1 LTTRYKYL
9 WLVPTLA
16 LAACGD
22 STGGGTT
29 PPPTGDVGADVVKD
43 TGSDITTMDSGDD
56 VITPVDNGPDVIKQ
70 PDVEVPDAG
79 DDVVTPT
86 DTADDVV
93 TPTDAGDDVVTP
105 TDTADDVVTPTDTAD
120 DAAADAV
127 TPTDTAVDTGPVC
140 PTGQSACGTACVDLN
155 TSAANCGTCGNACG
169 AGTEC
174 RGASCVPVCRT
185 GESLCGTPATCTAT
199 LSDINNC
206 GGCGTVC
213 PSGQMC
219 VSGVCSLVCTAPQ
232 IVCTAASGARTCVDV
247 ASDNGN
253 CGACGNACAM
263 GQSCVA
269 GACIVVCPTGQTA
282 CGSACFDLASSNANC
297 GSCGTAC
304 ATGET
309 CAMGRCQR
317 TCAAGETLCGT
328 ACVNTTSDA
337 ANCGRCGTVCSTGQ
351 SCAAGACA
359 CPTGQTLC
367 GTGAAA
373 TCLDLSNNT
382 LNCGMCGRAC
392 TAAQNCT
399 AGACVTTAPVN
410 DLPAGAVVI
419 NLAAP
424 SQTITGATV
433 GATNQSGCLSGG
445 DVYYRFTLTAREVVY
460 ADTYG
465 TMYDTGLAFAP
476 ASGTG
481 IIAGTCVDDITTC
494 GATRIFQA
502 QVARQLD
509 PGTYYLVVSGFG
521 SATGPFTLRFQH
533 LPVGNGAVTQLAD
546 PTAGVQ
552 TLTGTTTGTGV
563 LTQSCGVGATG
574 PETTYWYTTCPNF
587 TALNYTASTCGAA
600 TWDTVLEQRSAARTP
615 LAVCNDDA
623 CSTQST
629 VSGTLAA
636 GAGLHALYV
645 DGYSGASGAYTLS
658 LRYGSCT
665 TGQTLCGTTCVDLQ
679 TSATNC
685 GTCGTACGTGQVC
698 TAGRCGCP
706 TGQLLCGGVC
716 VNAQTSVTN
725 CGACGRTC
733 LAGQSCTAGAC
744 VCPTGTNVCGTACVN
759 LQTSATNCGTCG
771 TTCPSG
777 AACTAGACV
786 CPAGQ
791 TACGA
796 TCRTLATD
804 NANCGACGR
813 ACTTGNTCQGSV
825 CRPANDVRTN
835 ATAITLP
842 ASGAEATVAGTTV
855 GATADGPTDC
865 GGAVPNV
872 WYSVT
877 LTATEVLYADTAG
890 SSYDTRL
897 SIVNSAGATV
907 ANTCNDD
914 ASCTTGGFTGGTQSR
929 TYALLTAGTYFI
941 NVGGYLASSTGAF
954 TLHVQ
959 HIRRAIGSFFYDAQL
974 TGNTTTATSL
984 VGTGV
989 RAPMCTIGPS
999 GEDVRWVVSCGATTT
1014 PSLFSLC
1021 RGDGGS
1027 FARRVGTTN
1036 YDPVLSIVGGATGT
1050 EVQCNDDG
1058 PAASNCTGTGTGAD
1072 TLNFGSRISASLTRG
1087 ISAVIVDERSN
1098 PNGLRYTLRYNVQ

>member
-1 LTTRYKYL
+1 MTNRYKYL

-22 STGGGTT
+22 STGGGTPL
-29 PPPTGDVGADVVKD
+29 PPSEDLGADVVKD
-43 TGSDITTMDSGDD
+43 TGDDVTTMDSGDD
-56 VITPVDNGPDVIKQ
+56 VTTPVDNGPDVIKQ
-70 PDVEVPDAG
+70 PDVTTPDAGDDVVTPPDAG

-86 DTADDVV
+86 DAVDDLV
-93 TPTDAGDDVVTP
+93 TPTDATP
-105 TDTADDVVTPTDTAD
+105 ADATPADATPADAAD
-120 DAAADAV
+120 DAA

-140 PTGQSACGTACVDLN
+140 PTGQSACGTACVDLS

-199 LSDINNC
+199 QSDINNC

-232 IVCTAASGARTCVDV
+232 VVCTAASGARSCVDV
-247 ASDNGN
+247 ASDNAN

-282 CGSACFDLASSNANC
+282 CGSACFDLAASNANC

-304 ATGET
+304 ATGES

-317 TCAAGETLCGT
+317 TCAVGETLCGT
-328 ACVNTTSDA
+328 ACVNTTNDA
-337 ANCGRCGTVCSTGQ
+337 ANCGRCGTVCATGQ

-392 TAAQNCT
+392 TTGQNCT

-521 SATGPFTLRFQH
+521 TATGPFTLRFQH

-546 PTAGVQ
+546 PTTGVQ
-552 TLTGTTTGTGV
+552 TLTGTTSGTGV
-563 LTQSCGVGATG
+563 LTQSCGSGATG
-574 PETTYWYTTCPNF
+574 PETTYWYTTCPSF

-645 DGYSGASGAYTLS
+645 DGYSGAAGAYTLS
-658 LRYGSCT
+658 LRYGSCP
-665 TGQTLCGTTCVDLQ
+665 TGQTLCGTTCVDTQ

-685 GTCGTACGTGQVC
+685 GACGTACGTGQVC

-744 VCPTGTNVCGTACVN
+744 VCPTGTNVCGTTCVN

-813 ACTTGNTCQGSV
+813 VCTAGNTCQASV
-825 CRPANDVRTN
+825 CRPANDTR
-835 ATAITLP
+835 AGAIAIALP
-842 ASGAEATVAGTTV
+842 ASGGEATVSGTTV

-865 GGAVPNV
+865 AATPNV

-877 LTATEVLYADTAG
+877 LAAREVLYVDTAG
-890 SSYDTRL
+890 SGFDTRL

-907 ANTCNDD
+907 AGTCNDD
-914 ASCTTGGFTGGTQSR
+914 AGCTVGGFTSTLQSR
-929 TYALLTAGTYFI
+929 ATAVLAAGTYYI
-941 NVGGYLASSTGAF
+941 NVAGFNADSTGTFA
-954 TLHVQ
+954 LHVQ
-959 HIRRAIGSFFYDAQL
+959 HIRTTLGSYFYEPAIAGTA
-974 TGNTTTATSL
+974 TTASTTL
-984 VGTGV
+984 VGTS
-989 RAPMCTIGPS
+989 AFTPSCTAGPS
-999 GEDVRWVVSCGATTT
+999 GEDVRWFVTCGSTTAST
-1014 PSLFSLC
+1014 FSLC
-1021 RGDGGS
+1021 ASDG
-1027 FARRVGTTN
+1027 ATYTRRIGTTD
-1036 YDPVLSIVGGATGT
+1036 YDPSMAVYAGASGT
-1050 EVQCNDDG
+1050 QVQCNDDG
-1058 PAASNCTGTGTGAD
+1058 AATNCRGTGGD
-1072 TLNFGSRISASLTRG
+1072 TLNYGSRISAAIPRG
-1087 ISAVIVDERSN
+1087 INAVVVDERTQAR
-1098 PNGLRYTLRYNVQ
+1098 GMVYTMRHIIQ